1 MNDLKPFYKF
11 MKKSQKNEIF
21 GGIKVKNSKEEK
33 RLKRGSLGAQRGGGV
48 KNEAM
53 EFQSNC

>member
-21 GGIKVKNSKEEK
+21 GGIKVKNSEEEK
-33 RLKRGSLGAQRGGGV
+33 RLKRGSLGAQRRGGG
-48 KNEAM
+48 KKR
-53 EFQSNC
+53 SNGIPE